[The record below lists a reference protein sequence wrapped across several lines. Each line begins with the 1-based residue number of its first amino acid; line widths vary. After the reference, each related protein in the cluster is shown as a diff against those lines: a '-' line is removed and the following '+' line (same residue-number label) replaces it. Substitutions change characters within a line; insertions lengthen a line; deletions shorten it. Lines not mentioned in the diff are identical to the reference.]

1 MDEMRSEI
9 RAAFEKEQTGHA
21 PAAALRHNIVE
32 AVSAQPRRAPNLQWV
47 AIAAALILGILV
59 VVGLMSTRFAHRAS
73 VPVPAAT
80 APAASPSASPSEQAA
95 SPSPSPIT
103 VAAADALIRA
113 TVTGAQ
119 PLLLPSTIPA
129 NWSALATNLSSSFF
143 TVTYTS
149 PDAAKSVDFAIQ
161 VPNPGP
167 PGPNGSQSNPN
178 FHGDRL
184 SLYQVDSTT
193 LATSARFLIWNE
205 PGTWSEPNGLPGVP
219 YFISTMGL
227 TNVEFWSVAN
237 SVHT

>member
-9 RAAFEKEQTGHA
+9 RAAFEKEQAGHA
-21 PAAALRHNIVE
+21 PAAALRNNIVE

-95 SPSPSPIT
+95 SPSPIT
-103 VAAADALIRA
+103 VAAANALIRA

-129 NWSALATNLSSSFF
+129 NWSAVVTNLTSSFF
-143 TVTYTS
+143 TVNYMS
-149 PDAAKSVDFAIQ
+149 PDGAKKVDFAIE

-167 PGPNGSQSNPN
+167 PGPNGSQSNPH

-227 TNVEFWSVAN
+227 TDVEFWSVAN